1 MKIRTLLTATLLAL
15 PLALPMDGAA
25 SAQSMTVTTQN
36 GGTVQKNRD
45 CVRVAGQ
52 ADCHVTTTATTA
64 SGQTATK
71 SRARTTTA
79 GQSTTN
85 VSTTGPNGGTNT
97 RGRTVIIT
105 R

>member
-1 MKIRTLLTATLLAL
+1 MMIRTLLTAALLAL
-15 PLALPMDGAA
+15 PMAGTV
-25 SAQSMTVTTQN
+25 SAQSLTVTTQN

-52 ADCHVTTTATTA
+52 ADCQVTTTATTA
-64 SGQTATK
+64 AGQTATK

-79 GQSTTN
+79 GQSTTT